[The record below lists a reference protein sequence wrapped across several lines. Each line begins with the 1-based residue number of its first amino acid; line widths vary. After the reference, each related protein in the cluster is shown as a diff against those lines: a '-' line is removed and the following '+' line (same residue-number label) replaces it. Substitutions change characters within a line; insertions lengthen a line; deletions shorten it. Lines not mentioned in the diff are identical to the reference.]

1 MGGNRTTSAV
11 RIPSQSN
18 SRRHLDYLTMRGGG
32 RVRRERALSC
42 PVRLSRRVRARVAGK
57 AGKART
63 ARVGWIRLSWATGR
77 SRVSQV
83 RGRGGQ
89 QLGSGTA
96 AERGLAHKGGPC
108 QSHGMR
114 AYNWLLP
121 FSVGR
126 VAMGVV
132 TQTLSSL
139 LSVPGP
145 GWPSLES
152 RTWAGGSI
160 E

>member
-1 MGGNRTTSAV
+1 
-11 RIPSQSN
+11 
-18 SRRHLDYLTMRGGG
+18 MRGGG

-42 PVRLSRRVRARVAGK
+42 PVRLSRRVRARAAGK
-57 AGKART
+57 GGKART